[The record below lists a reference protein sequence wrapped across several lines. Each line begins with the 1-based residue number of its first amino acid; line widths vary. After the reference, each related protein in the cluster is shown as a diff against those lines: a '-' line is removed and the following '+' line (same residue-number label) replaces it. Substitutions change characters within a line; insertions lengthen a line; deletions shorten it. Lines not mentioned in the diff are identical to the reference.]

1 MVFKLVS
8 LVVSPARADVHQ
20 QTLAGLASDLFR
32 TTQALT
38 SQAWR
43 HHAPSRTPVARLGL
57 QASRPNVHGRAF
69 TPSKSEGA
77 QTSSAPKS
85 KPVTESARLALR
97 FLRTATRT
105 TATLSLLS
113 LTSSLQGIELRH
125 YHRHISSPETRIA
138 APRSASRLDS
148 GKGADILSTC
158 VITDRAPPWR
168 HELRAG
174 HGAPRIGTRT
184 TVPCKR
190 SVIHTPPT
198 PNAATRDQTPLA
210 QDLAQSS
217 SPHRTPG
224 RPTSP
229 STTRRWPA
237 GWSTD
242 HRQQHHSAASPPA
255 CWSQET
261 RRRARSGRSTS
272 RPALPPVHAV
282 LSSRRRLAA
291 RLDDRRHHQHL
302 AAGHVRMTARP
313 DDRRHRQHLAAGP
326 PAGSLDLYAA
336 LGPRP
341 GHGAAAAA
349 LPQTGQP
356 SPGAPQHAPRTPAPC
371 PSRVETLRSPTC
383 RTPGHLRC
391 TRFGRSYARGHA
403 LRHQPAG
410 PPRLL
415 RPPRWLA
422 CWASEHAESGRTRTS
437 LSLPPAGVSYVAR
450 RTRQGPRAT
459 MTLISWHR
467 RITAQS
473 PTGLGGWD
481 VFWLAYEFRTTH
493 CSMLTR

>member
-1 MVFKLVS
+1 MLSSMVFKLVS

-113 LTSSLQGIELRH
+113 LTSSLQGIVLRH

-174 HGAPRIGTRT
+174 HGAPRIGIRT
-184 TVPCKR
+184 TVPRKR

-224 RPTSP
+224 RPPSP

-237 GWSTD
+237 G
-242 HRQQHHSAASPPA
+242 
-255 CWSQET
+255 
-261 RRRARSGRSTS
+261 
-272 RPALPPVHAV
+272 
-282 LSSRRRLAA
+282 
-291 RLDDRRHHQHL
+291 
-302 AAGHVRMTARP
+302 
-313 DDRRHRQHLAAGP
+313 
-326 PAGSLDLYAA
+326 
-336 LGPRP
+336 
-341 GHGAAAAA
+341 
-349 LPQTGQP
+349 
-356 SPGAPQHAPRTPAPC
+356 
-371 PSRVETLRSPTC
+371 
-383 RTPGHLRC
+383 
-391 TRFGRSYARGHA
+391 
-403 LRHQPAG
+403 
-410 PPRLL
+410 
-415 RPPRWLA
+415 
-422 CWASEHAESGRTRTS
+422 
-437 LSLPPAGVSYVAR
+437 
-450 RTRQGPRAT
+450 
-459 MTLISWHR
+459 
-467 RITAQS
+467 
-473 PTGLGGWD
+473 
-481 VFWLAYEFRTTH
+481 
-493 CSMLTR
+493 

>member
-1 MVFKLVS
+1 MLSSMVFKLVS

-113 LTSSLQGIELRH
+113 LTSSLQGIVLRH

-174 HGAPRIGTRT
+174 HGAPRIGIRT

-198 PNAATRDQTPLA
+198 PTLRPGTR
-210 QDLAQSS
+210 
-217 SPHRTPG
+217 PHWLKILRS
-224 RPTSP
+224 R
-229 STTRRWPA
+229 
-237 GWSTD
+237 
-242 HRQQHHSAASPPA
+242 HR
-255 CWSQET
+255 
-261 RRRARSGRSTS
+261 
-272 RPALPPVHAV
+272 LI
-282 LSSRRRLAA
+282 
-291 RLDDRRHHQHL
+291 
-302 AAGHVRMTARP
+302 ARP
-313 DDRRHRQHLAAGP
+313 DDRRHRQQPDAGLLAGRPTIASNITAQLVRRLAGP
-326 PAGSLDLYAA
+326 KKPDAA
-336 LGPRP
+336 LGLD
-341 GHGAAAAA
+341 A
-349 LPQTGQP
+349 
-356 SPGAPQHAPRTPAPC
+356 APRAQHYHPFTP
-371 PSRVETLRSPTC
+371 S
-383 RTPGHLRC
+383 
-391 TRFGRSYARGHA
+391 
-403 LRHQPAG
+403 
-410 PPRLL
+410 
-415 RPPRWLA
+415 
-422 CWASEHAESGRTRTS
+422 
-437 LSLPPAGVSYVAR
+437 
-450 RTRQGPRAT
+450 
-459 MTLISWHR
+459 
-467 RITAQS
+467 
-473 PTGLGGWD
+473 
-481 VFWLAYEFRTTH
+481 
-493 CSMLTR
+493 